1 MHTLILIA
9 LTAGLAAG
17 GAHVV
22 RVMDRRAAAC
32 PRPGDA
38 TVTAISAA
46 ADWPSEGQAT
56 VSVAISN
63 PGSLP
68 VLVGV
73 LLRRRLLPAGRS
85 RTSVAQRTSGR
96 RYQPSRQA
104 AVAAVP
110 EGEVGRLSVLV
121 PDGRAWRRYRVV
133 LLIGQPDGRLSVI
146 STSVCIG
153 CPSGSAG
160 LGAKLI

>member
-1 MHTLILIA
+1 VRTSFVSW
-9 LTAGLAAG
+9 AGVLP
-17 GAHVV
+17 
-22 RVMDRRAAAC
+22 RA
-32 PRPGDA
+32 RPGDA

-56 VSVAISN
+56 FSVAIWN

-85 RTSVAQRTSGR
+85 RTSGARRTSGG

-110 EGEVGRLSVLV
+110 EGEVASCRFLSLTAA
-121 PDGRAWRRYRVV
+121 P
-133 LLIGQPDGRLSVI
+133 
-146 STSVCIG
+146 
-153 CPSGSAG
+153 
-160 LGAKLI
+160 GAATASFS